1 MKAVSKIKDEQLT
14 KLQEFRNFFTNANMA
29 LGEAT
34 LNYESAKKAVLTQVE
49 QKDLEFNEFRAE
61 LENEYGKV
69 NINITT
75 GEYDV
80 LNEVGENENPV

>member
-1 MKAVSKIKDEQLT
+1 
-14 KLQEFRNFFTNANMA
+14 MA

-61 LENEYGKV
+61 LEKEYGKV

>member
-1 MKAVSKIKDEQLT
+1 MNE
-14 KLQEFRNFFTNANMA
+14 
-29 LGEAT
+29 
-34 LNYESAKKAVLTQVE
+34 
-49 QKDLEFNEFRAE
+49 EFRAE
-61 LENEYGKV
+61 LEKEYGKV